1 MSPAIYF
8 LEVTLAVSCKRLGKR
23 KYSRELWDHPGVSGF
38 MPKPLVRKRCFVQM
52 RGYYPVGADNSHRRF
67 IREIARFQ
75 KAWPRVARGGD
86 DDQCLRR

>member
-1 MSPAIYF
+1 
-8 LEVTLAVSCKRLGKR
+8 
-23 KYSRELWDHPGVSGF
+23 

-52 RGYYPVGADNSHRRF
+52 RGYYPVGADHSHRRF